1 MRSKVVYFG
10 HSAFAIVT
18 KDDEHIIID
27 PFLNDNPLSPIKAE
41 RSRAE
46 YILVTHGHHDHLGD
60 TIEIAKKNDALVIA
74 PFEITEYLSMHG
86 VKRLYPMNIGGSAEF
101 SFGKVKMVYAT
112 HSSSIIEG
120 DKTLYAGNPCGYV
133 IELKDLKVYHA
144 GDTGLFLDM
153 EVIGGQ
159 TWIDIALLPIGG
171 TFTMDIHDAVMAT
184 KLLHPRVVI
193 PMHYNTWDVIK
204 VNPEEFKKQIES
216 ETNAKC
222 VILKPGEG
230 Y

>member
-1 MRSKVVYFG
+1 MESKVVYLG
-10 HSAFAIVT
+10 HSAFGIIT
-18 KDDEHIIID
+18 DEKHIIID
-27 PFLNDNPLSPIKAE
+27 PFLDDNPLCPIKAE
-41 RSRAE
+41 QSKAQ
-46 YILVTHGHHDHLGD
+46 YILVTHGHHDHLGN

-74 PFEITEYLSMHG
+74 PFEITQYVAAHG
-86 VKRLYPMNIGGSAEF
+86 VKRVHAMNIGGSYKF
-101 SFGKVKMVYAT
+101 DFGKVKMVPAM

-120 DKTLYAGNPCGYV
+120 NKIIYAGNPCGYV
-133 IELKDLKVYHA
+133 LELDDLKLYHA
-144 GDTGLFLDM
+144 GDTSLFLDM

-171 TFTMDIHDAVMAT
+171 NYTMDINDAVMAT

-193 PMHYNTWDVIK
+193 PMHYNTWDEIK
-204 VNPEEFKKQIES
+204 VDPKEFKKRVES

-222 VILKPGEG
+222 IILKPGEG